1 MWDWAEG
8 SEGIGASREVGGSG
22 KAGETWFPPCK
33 LGKVKR
39 GSSKMLGVF
48 FNSSDL
54 NTGAAEGRVLVKNR
68 EGLNIG
74 SLSPFSHLVTV
85 KSQLQASIV
94 I

>member
-8 SEGIGASREVGGSG
+8 SEGIGASREIGGSG
-22 KAGETWFPPCK
+22 KAGETWVPPCK

-39 GSSKMLGVF
+39 GSSEMLGMF

-54 NTGAAEGRVLVKNR
+54 NTGAEGRVLVKNR
-68 EGLNIG
+68 EGSNIG
-74 SLSPFSHLVTV
+74 NLSPFSHLETV
-85 KSQLQASIV
+85 KSQLQDSIV

>member
-1 MWDWAEG
+1 M
-8 SEGIGASREVGGSG
+8 V
-22 KAGETWFPPCK
+22 
-33 LGKVKR
+33 
-39 GSSKMLGVF
+39 GVF

-74 SLSPFSHLVTV
+74 NLSPFSYLGTV
-85 KSQLQASIV
+85 KIQLHSGIV

>member
-1 MWDWAEG
+1 
-8 SEGIGASREVGGSG
+8 
-22 KAGETWFPPCK
+22 
-33 LGKVKR
+33 
-39 GSSKMLGVF
+39 MLGVF

-74 SLSPFSHLVTV
+74 NLSPFSHLVTI
-85 KSQLQASIV
+85 KSQLQDSVV